1 MSCSRRGSHLLHGN
15 DCRPVVYVVAS
26 VEDLDAI
33 AHLGRAE
40 LGRGRR
46 RGPPG
51 RRPRPASWIFRCHGG
66 FFIMLAAVGP
76 GATILVLAPGLSTR
90 CTTRSSTDLSLHAPC
105 SKSNVQ
111 GSSRIQRKTG
121 TLRYFMAC
129 PVVLCVSTQVHA
141 TRPFTALRACLAG
154 QQVLP
159 CPWRLWAL
167 AALRSSARP
176 SRGGCL
182 RQRLPNAALL
192 AKMLVAS
199 ELFVRQCRV

>member
-1 MSCSRRGSHLLHGN
+1 MVYCNGIMDQRG
-15 DCRPVVYVVAS
+15 
-26 VEDLDAI
+26 DLKN
-33 AHLGRAE
+33 
-40 LGRGRR
+40 
-46 RGPPG
+46 PPALPPAAA
-51 RRPRPASWIFRCHGG
+51 RQRHAPRHWP
-66 FFIMLAAVGP
+66 
-76 GATILVLAPGLSTR
+76 
-90 CTTRSSTDLSLHAPC
+90 TRSTSSLQAPC

-111 GSSRIQRKTG
+111 GRSRIQRKTG
-121 TLRYFMAC
+121 TLRYGM

-141 TRPFTALRACLAG
+141 TRPFTALRSLRACLAG

-182 RQRLPNAALL
+182 RQRLPNAGLL

-199 ELFVRQCRV
+199 ELSVRQCRV

>member
-76 GATILVLAPGLSTR
+76 GATILVLAPGLSTWWKR
-90 CTTRSSTDLSLHAPC
+90 EG
-105 SKSNVQ
+105 VQ
-111 GSSRIQRKTG
+111 GYGGPGVRERGPGVRTGIQGTG
-121 TLRYFMAC
+121 GVQGVRLLRGYRGYRGTGEGVRGYSTV
-129 PVVLCVSTQVHA
+129 PIGQGCVRFVYSLEI
-141 TRPFTALRACLAG
+141 PD
-154 QQVLP
+154 
-159 CPWRLWAL
+159 
-167 AALRSSARP
+167 
-176 SRGGCL
+176 
-182 RQRLPNAALL
+182 
-192 AKMLVAS
+192 
-199 ELFVRQCRV
+199 ELSKICIVR